1 MTPSSPNPQPPKR
14 QDQDERAKYKD
25 GPFDHIEVPA
35 LASFVLCLLGLFLF
49 LTWVRSLDGRH
60 FTTGN
65 EEGTVDRVARILM
78 PPKMAFIPTAA
89 EIPKPISPKAPTR
102 PQPAPVDPTARGRIE
117 RSRKA
122 VVERI
127 EEVQKSVRKSGLMAI
142 LSAKGNG
149 ASGNAVAGIGSR
161 LKLSGLS
168 SLGSK
173 LNGLEGL
180 TRFGSNGGMRSD
192 QSSEPEYAK
201 IDKQLKGFDN
211 AKRGALA
218 KIGSAELD
226 KPTRLDKGRR
236 YANARNVQELHAV
249 INRRQ
254 TSIRL
259 LYEER
264 LRTRPNLEG
273 KVTLMLVIEEDGS
286 VSDVSVVGD
295 ETTLDDPDLVQN
307 IVRTVRR
314 WVFPAFTGGAVELK
328 TPFIL
333 KPQ

>member
-1 MTPSSPNPQPPKR
+1 MNSTSPNPGKPK
-14 QDQDERAKYKD
+14 QTDPDERAKYKD

-35 LASFVLCLLGLFLF
+35 LASFVLCLLGLFLL
-49 LTWVRSLDGRH
+49 LTWVRSLDGRY
-60 FTTGN
+60 FSTGT

-78 PPKMAFIPTAA
+78 PPKMTFIPTNEA
-89 EIPKPISPKAPTR
+89 IPKPITPKQPSR
-102 PQPAPVDPTARGRIE
+102 PKPVPVDPTARGRIE
-117 RSRKA
+117 RSRQA

-127 EEVQKSVRKSGLMAI
+127 EEVQQSVKKSGLMAI
-142 LSAKGNG
+142 LSSKGKG
-149 ASGNAVAGIGSR
+149 ASGNAVPSFSSR
-161 LKLSGLS
+161 LKLSGLG

-180 TRFGSNGGMRSD
+180 TRYGTSEQLRNDNGA
-192 QSSEPEYAK
+192 EYAK

-211 AKRGALA
+211 AKRSALS
-218 KIGSAELD
+218 KIGSAEMD
-226 KPTRLDKGRR
+226 KPQRLDKGRR

-286 VSDVSVVGD
+286 VSQVEVVNS
-295 ETTLDDPDLVQN
+295 ETTLDDPDLIQN
-307 IVRTVRR
+307 ILRTVRR
-314 WVFPAFTGGAVELK
+314 WIFPAFTGGAVELK